1 MKKLLLIF
9 FMMIFSLPAF
19 GEELDMVVGKVYLM
33 NFDSEIQNI
42 FANNLAL
49 DAQILH
55 TIFNDRRQLILRLKN
70 ENTAVLQVKTEEK
83 LINYN
88 VKHSDIAS
96 KELIEIDVPSLENL
110 DVDVFGGN

>member
-1 MKKLLLIF
+1 MKKILFTLLFLLC
-9 FMMIFSLPAF
+9 SLPSY
-19 GEELDMVVGKVYLM
+19 GEELEMVVGKVYLM
-33 NFDSEIQNI
+33 NFDSEIQNV

-83 LINYN
+83 LVNYN
-88 VKHSDIAS
+88 IKSSNKAS
-96 KELIEIDVPSLENL
+96 SELLEIDIPPLENL
-110 DVDVFGGN
+110 DVDVLGGE

>member
-1 MKKLLLIF
+1 MKKLFFIFLLF
-9 FMMIFSLPAF
+9 LTSLPAL
-19 GEELDMVVGKVYLM
+19 GEELDMQVGKVYLM

-55 TIFNDRRQLILRLKN
+55 TIFNDRRQLILHLKN
-70 ENTAVLQVKTEEK
+70 ENTAVLQVKTEDK

-88 VKHSDIAS
+88 IKHSDKAS
-96 KELIEIDVPSLENL
+96 KELIEIDTPPFENL